1 MSEVRLHVEKPR
13 VVHLHDILQKN
24 RPKKI
29 PRCLVP
35 LFANGSPK
43 KVMTLEQIKTALGKN
58 RLAKSE
64 ELVPDRNGHKRQD
77 ELVTVEPRPESG
89 ADPPVDP

>member
-1 MSEVRLHVEKPR
+1 MSEVRLHVDKPR

-35 LFANGSPK
+35 LFANGSPSK
-43 KVMTLEQIKTALGKN
+43 DMTLEQIKTALGKN
-58 RLAKSE
+58 RMATSQQ
-64 ELVPDRNGHKRQD
+64 LVPDRNGHKGQD
-77 ELVTVEPRPESG
+77 DLVTVEPRPETG
-89 ADPPVDP
+89 VDPPVDP